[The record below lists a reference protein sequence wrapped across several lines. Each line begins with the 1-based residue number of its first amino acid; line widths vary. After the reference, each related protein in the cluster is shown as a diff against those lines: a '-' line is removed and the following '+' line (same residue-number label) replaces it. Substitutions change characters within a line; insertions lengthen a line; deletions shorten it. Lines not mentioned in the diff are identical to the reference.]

1 VPSVPEG
8 ILPRVNPHST
18 VNATRSAA
26 LKRSDVLLPAL
37 GGLAVGLFIFVLAVL
52 GKNHFGP
59 LDGLCNGSLE
69 IEPHQG
75 TGAIANCTLD
85 TTVYS
90 VSVYGYWAGIA
101 VGLLSAAA
109 LVLGFVMRPEEF
121 VVSKPK
127 PASAKAPAKPRK
139 SGRTKTAGRSPARPT
154 DGGRQLMQ
162 CLACNALNYADSGD
176 VPCYAC
182 GGALRHP

>member
-1 VPSVPEG
+1 MK
-8 ILPRVNPHST
+8 
-18 VNATRSAA
+18 A
-26 LKRSDVLLPAL
+26 KRSDLVLPAL
-37 GGLAVGLFIFVLAVL
+37 SGLGLGVVVFVLAVI

-90 VSVYGYWAGIA
+90 VAVYAYWAAIVIG
-101 VGLLSAAA
+101 VLSATAFVIGLVVAPEKLAA
-109 LVLGFVMRPEEF
+109 SNALGAAR
-121 VVSKPK
+121 
-127 PASAKAPAKPRK
+127 KAPRPAKTRPPAGRPAPSRD
-139 SGRTKTAGRSPARPT
+139 SGRQHFRCPV
-154 DGGRQLMQ
+154 
-162 CLACNALNYADSGD
+162 CNALNYANSRD

-182 GGALRHP
+182 GAALQPQA